1 MRHISPKKILMIG
14 LILMSTGVALP
25 FLMVIHILDST
36 VISNFIAFG
45 SQVIGLFLGT
55 AGVLFYVGLRKR

>member
-1 MRHISPKKILMIG
+1 MIG
-14 LILMSTGVALP
+14 LILMSTGVVLP

-36 VISNFIAFG
+36 IILNLIAFG

-55 AGVLFYVGLRKR
+55 VGVFFYAGLRKR